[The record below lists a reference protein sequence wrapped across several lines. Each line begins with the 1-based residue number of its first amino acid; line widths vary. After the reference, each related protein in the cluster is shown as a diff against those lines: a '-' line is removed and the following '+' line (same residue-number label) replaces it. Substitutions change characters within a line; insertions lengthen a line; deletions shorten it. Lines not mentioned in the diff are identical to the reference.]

1 MLVVAGV
8 VGLVVEWE
16 QEAFWDC
23 RAAVA
28 FGHAVGGSGGKFA
41 DNPASFFVLMDECDV
56 TAIGGSVVHVNK
68 RPVVVALFVPVLN
81 SSNVASSQGRVCLG
95 SRRFM

>member
-1 MLVVAGV
+1 MLVVVGV
-8 VGLVVEWE
+8 EGLIVGWE

-23 RAAVA
+23 GAAVA

-56 TAIGGSVVHVNK
+56 TAVDGSVIHVNK

-95 SRRFM
+95 SQRFM